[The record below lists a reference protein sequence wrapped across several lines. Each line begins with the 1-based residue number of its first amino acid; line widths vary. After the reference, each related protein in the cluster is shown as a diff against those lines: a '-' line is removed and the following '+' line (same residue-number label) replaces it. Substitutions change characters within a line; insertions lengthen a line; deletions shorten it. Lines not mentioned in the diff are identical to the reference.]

1 MLIIVCI
8 LLLVVV
14 DIVVVVVKIT
24 KLLHRGVQDCPN
36 GCEDVRLEE
45 PVRSSHL
52 NDLPLYEDD
61 EFIQDLEVLDGE
73 W

>member
-14 DIVVVVVKIT
+14 AVKIT

-36 GCEDVRLEE
+36 GCEDVRLAE